1 MASKWNG
8 KQCPICN
15 EGTLRDGKIKR
26 QLEYRGQTY
35 EFTTKGAFCDYCHD
49 GFPEHDAREEAA
61 WLAFRDH
68 VDAEE
73 IAELTR
79 IRKKL
84 GLTQQE
90 AARLAGG
97 GKNAFSRYERGQ
109 AKPVAA
115 VINLFRLLDKYP
127 ALLNELKAA
136 SAKASA
142 QGKPAPRRK
151 ARELAAA

>member
-1 MASKWNG
+1 MTSKWHG
-8 KQCPICN
+8 KQCPICG

-26 QLEYRGQTY
+26 QLEYRGRIFASTV
-35 EFTTKGAFCDYCHD
+35 KGAFCNHCED
-49 GFPEHDAREEAA
+49 GFPEHDLREEAA
-61 WLAFRDH
+61 WLAFRDK
-68 VDAEE
+68 VDAED
-73 IAELTR
+73 IAELAR

-115 VINLFRLLDKYP
+115 VTNLFRLLDRHP
-127 ALLNELKAA
+127 DLL
-136 SAKASA
+136 
-142 QGKPAPRRK
+142 
-151 ARELAAA
+151 RELQAG